1 MEVVNML
8 KSGWLLLIVSFL
20 LICAPLL
27 SAPPTTKI
35 EGGQDGPAPARPVYT
50 PAGSDSAYA
59 ETSSRWLVPR
69 SHVAATDLK
78 IVWQF
83 NLPLADNES
92 LDQLLVFGNRLC
104 GLSSRNYLVCL
115 NRTDGN
121 VMFSSSIAPA
131 GLPLAGLESYQG
143 ELITIVG
150 NKFVEINADFG
161 TEQTSTNLACGV
173 TCPIVRNNSF
183 FYVAGSD
190 KRIHVLKASN
200 KVQVFEVAAENDSL
214 ITTVLADQEFV
225 IFATELGN
233 VICITADRPHKLWQF
248 DAPDGGQLVRD
259 SNSIYFAC
267 RNTNVYRLELSSG
280 HLVWKYQ
287 TSAILDSAPQS
298 GNKVVYQRIPDVG
311 LIAVEKETGKLLW
324 QLADGVGLLAE
335 SGNKAFL
342 VTKAGILVAMDN
354 AKAKQL
360 YSIDIGQPVK
370 YATNATD
377 SKIYIADA
385 KGRLTCLQ
393 PAQ

>member
-1 MEVVNML
+1 ML
-8 KSGWLLLIVSFL
+8 KHRFLFLSAALLLAA
-20 LICAPLL
+20 APLL
-27 SAPPTTKI
+27 SA
-35 EGGQDGPAPARPVYT
+35 ED
-50 PAGSDSAYA
+50 D
-59 ETSSRWLVPR
+59 SRWLVPR
-69 SHVAATDLK
+69 SRVAATDLK

-83 NLPLADNES
+83 NLPLADAET
-92 LDQLLVFGNRLC
+92 LDQLFVFGNRLC
-104 GLSSRNYLVCL
+104 AISSRNYLVCL

-121 VMFSSSIAPA
+121 VMFSSAIAPA
-131 GLPLAGLESYQG
+131 ELPLAGLESYRG

-150 NKFVEINADFG
+150 NKLVEINADFG

-173 TCPIVRNNSF
+173 TCPVVRNDLF

-225 IFATELGN
+225 VFATNAGN

-248 DAPDGGQLVRD
+248 DAPDAGQLVRD

-298 GNKVVYQRIPDVG
+298 GNKAVYQRIPDVG
-311 LIAVEKETGKLLW
+311 LIAIDKDTGKLLW

-342 VTKAGILVAMDN
+342 VTKAWVLVAMDN
-354 AKAKQL
+354 AKGKQL

-370 YATNATD
+370 YTTNATD
-377 SKIYIADA
+377 SRIYIADA
-385 KGRLTCLQ
+385 KGRLACLQ
-393 PAQ
+393 SAQ

>member
-8 KSGWLLLIVSFL
+8 KSGLFLLIVTSL
-20 LICAPLL
+20 LVFAPLL
-27 SAPPTTKI
+27 SA
-35 EGGQDGPAPARPVYT
+35 QDDPAPARPVYT

-104 GLSSRNYLVCL
+104 ALSSRNYLVCL

-121 VMFSSSIAPA
+121 VMFSSPIAPA
-131 GLPLAGLESYQG
+131 GLPLAGLESYRG

-150 NKFVEINADFG
+150 NKFIEINADFG
-161 TEQTSTNLACGV
+161 TEQTSTNLTSGV
-173 TCPIVRNNSF
+173 TCPVVRNDSF
-183 FYVAGSD
+183 FYVASLD

-200 KVQVFEVAAENDSL
+200 KVQVFEVAAENGSL

-225 IFATELGN
+225 VFATNAGN
-233 VICITADRPHKLWQF
+233 VICITADRPHKIWQF

-259 SNSIYFAC
+259 ANSIYFAC

-280 HLVWKYQ
+280 RLLWKYQ
-287 TSAILDSAPQS
+287 TSAILDSAPQP
-298 GNKVVYQRIPDVG
+298 GNKVVYQRVPDVG
-311 LIAVEKETGKLLW
+311 LIAVDKETREFLW
-324 QLADGVGLLAE
+324 QLADGIGLLAE
-335 SGNKAFL
+335 SGDRAF
-342 VTKAGILVAMDN
+342 VITKTGLLVAMDN
-354 AKAKQL
+354 AKAKKL
-360 YSIDIGQPVK
+360 YSIDVGQSVK
-370 YATNATD
+370 YATNAID
-377 SKIYIADA
+377 SRIYIADA
-385 KGRLTCLQ
+385 KGRLACLQ

>member
-1 MEVVNML
+1 MSKCNNAPLKGYRLTRPPNRPVMEVVNML
-8 KSGWLLLIVSFL
+8 KSGFLLLNVASL
-20 LICAPLL
+20 LTFAPLM
-27 SAPPTTKI
+27 SA
-35 EGGQDGPAPARPVYT
+35 QD
-50 PAGSDSAYA
+50 D
-59 ETSSRWLVPR
+59 SRWLIPR
-69 SHVAATDLK
+69 SRVASTDLK

-83 NLPLADNES
+83 NLPLADTES

-104 GLSSRNYLVCL
+104 ALSSRNYLVCL

-161 TEQTSTNLACGV
+161 TEQTSTNLTCGT
-173 TCPIVRNNSF
+173 TCPVVRNDSF

-190 KRIHVLKASN
+190 KRIHVLKANN

-225 IFATELGN
+225 IFATDAGN
-233 VICITADRPHKLWQF
+233 VICIAADRPRKLWQF
-248 DAPDGGQLVRD
+248 DAPDAGHLVRD
-259 SNSIYFAC
+259 ANSIYFAC

-280 HLVWKYQ
+280 HLMWKYQ
-287 TSAILDSAPQS
+287 TQAILDSAPQS

-311 LIAVEKETGKLLW
+311 LIALDKKTANLLW
-324 QLADGVGLLAE
+324 QVPGGMGLLAE
-335 SGNKAFL
+335 SGDKAFII
-342 VTKAGILVAMDN
+342 TKAGLLVVMDN
-354 AKAKQL
+354 TKAKQL
-360 YSIDIGQPVK
+360 YSVDIGQPVK
-370 YATNATD
+370 YATNTTD

-385 KGRLTCLQ
+385 KGRLACLQ